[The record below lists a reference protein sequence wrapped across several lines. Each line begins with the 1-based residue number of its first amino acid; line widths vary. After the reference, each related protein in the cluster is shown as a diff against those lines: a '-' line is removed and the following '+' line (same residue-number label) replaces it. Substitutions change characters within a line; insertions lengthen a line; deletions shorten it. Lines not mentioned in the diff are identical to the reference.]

1 MKYEGTGWCEE
12 ESAGI
17 PLTPPVGEVVI
28 IVILLMIVMIIIPMI
43 IVLMAMMAIISMII
57 SMMIKGKEYFTTA
70 ITIRHPGTLGNE
82 CDTKRLCAMLTVL
95 F

>member
-1 MKYEGTGWCEE
+1 MKDEGTGWCEE

-17 PLTPPVGEVVI
+17 PLTPRVGAVVI
-28 IVILLMIVMIIIPMI
+28 IVIMLMIVMIIIPMI
-43 IVLMAMMAIISMII
+43 IVVRAMMTMSIMII

-82 CDTKRLCAMLTVL
+82 CDT
-95 F
+95 